1 MGAFEFLK
9 RRPLQRGDDE
19 RVREVLKPL
28 NVDGRYVVQR
38 CLDPDGIPRFVRV
51 IDIRDR
57 HTDEQERHTE
67 EIRAIARLLWDAGFD
82 VYETPVSRS
91 AWGDLEIHECS

>member
-9 RRPLQRGDDE
+9 RRPLEKGDDE
-19 RVREVLKPL
+19 RIRELLTPL
-28 NVDGRYVVQR
+28 NADGRFVVQR
-38 CLDPDGIPRFVRV
+38 CLDPDGIPQFVRV
-51 IDIRDR
+51 IDMRDR

-67 EIRAIARLLWDAGFD
+67 EIRAVARLLWEAGFD